1 MNDQPTFSAQIVGQA
16 RRAFAQDVRAWAALG
31 VPWGTRTPPRAVAS
45 QAVEVHAPEP
55 ALPEP
60 VSPKPVSSE
69 PKETG
74 PMPRPTPTQAPARV
88 PKKAQSTAASVSG
101 DASPAAQALRLLDE
115 ILEDYKAAAP
125 HRATGTPHTT
135 IVFGEG
141 DPCARI
147 MFVGEAPGA
156 DEDRLGRPF
165 VGRAGQLL
173 DQMIVAMG
181 LKREEVYIANVLKVR
196 PPNNATPTVEEALAS
211 APFLLRQVEVVSPE
225 AIVALG
231 LPSAR
236 LLTGQTLPMGQL
248 RGQWWPMRT
257 PSEREFQVLPTYHP
271 AYLLRNYTPDA
282 RRKVWEDLK
291 LVLERLGLPVPQRG
305 GG

>member
-1 MNDQPTFSAQIVGQA
+1 MNHPTPHTQQEALHA
-16 RRAFAQDVRAWAALG
+16 RRVVAQDARAWGQLGVAWGLRPRVRA
-31 VPWGTRTPPRAVAS
+31 TPTLPI
-45 QAVEVHAPEP
+45 EVIAPEP
-55 ALPEP
+55 TTEPHSEPEHTRALPQESAP
-60 VSPKPVSSE
+60 MPTATPSTPRKPKP
-69 PKETG
+69 
-74 PMPRPTPTQAPARV
+74 APA
-88 PKKAQSTAASVSG
+88 KAGT
-101 DASPAAQALRLLDE
+101 PREHAQQRLDE

-196 PPNNATPTVEEALAS
+196 PPNNATPTVEEAMAS
-211 APFLLRQVEVVSPE
+211 ASYLLRQVEVVSPE

-236 LLTGQTLPMGQL
+236 LLTGQALPMGQL
-248 RGQWWPMRT
+248 RGQWWPMQT
-257 PSEREFQVLPTYHP
+257 PAGGEFQVLPTYHP
-271 AYLLRNYTPDA
+271 AYLLRNYTPDT

-291 LVLERLGLPVPQRG
+291 LVLERLGLPVPKRAG
-305 GG
+305 E

>member
-1 MNDQPTFSAQIVGQA
+1 MNHPTPHTQQEALHA
-16 RRAFAQDVRAWAALG
+16 RRVVAQDARAWGQLGVAWGLRPRVRAT
-31 VPWGTRTPPRAVAS
+31 PTPPI
-45 QAVEVHAPEP
+45 EVVAPEP
-55 ALPEP
+55 PSEPAAEPAIESPHTRALPQE
-60 VSPKPVSSE
+60 SA
-69 PKETG
+69 
-74 PMPRPTPTQAPARV
+74 PMPPATPSTPRK
-88 PKKAQSTAASVSG
+88 PKAAAAAAST
-101 DASPAAQALRLLDE
+101 PREHAQQRLDE

-173 DQMIVAMG
+173 EQMIVAMG

-196 PPNNATPTVEEALAS
+196 PPNNATPTVEEAMAS
-211 APFLLRQVEVVSPE
+211 APYLLRQVEVVSPE

-236 LLTGQTLPMGQL
+236 LLTGQALPMGQL
-248 RGQWWPMRT
+248 RGQWWPMQT
-257 PSEREFQVLPTYHP
+257 PAGGEFQVLPTYHP
-271 AYLLRNYTPDA
+271 AYLLRNYTPDT

-291 LVLERLGLPVPQRG
+291 LVLERLGLPVPKRAG
-305 GG
+305 E